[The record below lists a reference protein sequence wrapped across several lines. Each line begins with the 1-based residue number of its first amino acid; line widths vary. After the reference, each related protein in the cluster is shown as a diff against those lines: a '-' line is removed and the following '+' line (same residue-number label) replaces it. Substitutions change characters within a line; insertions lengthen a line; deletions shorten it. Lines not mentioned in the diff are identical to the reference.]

1 MDELRI
7 SWDGALSEKLL
18 ALLTR
23 QTRLYTS
30 GESSSIPWET
40 AREMMASILYTL
52 RLDGAEPGERGR
64 QLAGADLEEELLRG
78 QKRIRRKMQFARR
91 LWQRLAVS
99 GAAGESRALGATLLG
114 IGEFWRRYDWRFAA
128 HEIPCGIDY
137 PLALPVPE
145 SLQGADYLTEWLSRL
160 DTEVRFQSAFP
171 AAARSAAWDRFHP
184 ERYDLPLNLYE
195 PLAADAMCLLAL
207 GREVRALMVGPGE
220 RRAFAGRLALLTEG
234 ETEAALRRWAEG
246 LGETLELPEG
256 RDRRYLTDYARTL
269 LPRIRTAAAGGWPG
283 IFP

>member
-40 AREMMASILYTL
+40 ARERMASILYTL

-64 QLAGADLEEELLRG
+64 QLAEANLEEELLRG

-91 LWQRLAVS
+91 LWQRLAAS
-99 GAAGESRALGATLLG
+99 GAAGESRALGETLLG

-128 HEIPCGIDY
+128 HEIPCNIDY

-145 SLQGADYLTEWLSRL
+145 NLQGADYLTESLTRR
-160 DTEVRFQSAFP
+160 DT
-171 AAARSAAWDRFHP
+171 
-184 ERYDLPLNLYE
+184 
-195 PLAADAMCLLAL
+195 
-207 GREVRALMVGPGE
+207 
-220 RRAFAGRLALLTEG
+220 
-234 ETEAALRRWAEG
+234 
-246 LGETLELPEG
+246 
-256 RDRRYLTDYARTL
+256 
-269 LPRIRTAAAGGWPG
+269 
-283 IFP
+283 

>member
-1 MDELRI
+1 
-7 SWDGALSEKLL
+7 
-18 ALLTR
+18 
-23 QTRLYTS
+23 
-30 GESSSIPWET
+30 
-40 AREMMASILYTL
+40 MMASILYTL

-195 PLAADAMCLLAL
+195 PLAADALCLFAL